1 MNKIT
6 CIDLSEWQAKVDFR
20 AFTNSGIKAVILRA
34 GYGRESSQKDEKF
47 DSHYRNAKSA
57 GLKVGIYWYSY
68 ADSVEDAAREAN
80 ACLTVLD
87 NKN

>member
-34 GYGRESSQKDEKF
+34 GYGRESSQKTKNLIAIIEM
-47 DSHYRNAKSA
+47 
-57 GLKVGIYWYSY
+57 LK
-68 ADSVEDAAREAN
+68 AQA
-80 ACLTVLD
+80 
-87 NKN
+87 